1 LNDIFEVSSPSAPRC
16 SECGVK
22 QEVGG
27 ESASCSS
34 CGAELREREMADIGT
49 DAAAEDH
56 PRYAEVRGKVASILE
71 GLRPE
76 DVDHAAEIA
85 ESIRARKTLTPASM
99 LALLVLLLP
108 VAWFAARWGTELV
121 FQRRVARDADRLAQ
135 RIESYRS
142 GTGLYPDAALWRQ
155 WGSGSDAAAFLDPW
169 QRPYLYSVDSRSFS
183 IATNGA
189 DGVPGGHWR
198 SNDVTIIFPYV
209 NPRMAMPHAQPK
221 TRVASP

>member
-1 LNDIFEVSSPSAPRC
+1 
-16 SECGVK
+16 
-22 QEVGG
+22 
-27 ESASCSS
+27 
-34 CGAELREREMADIGT
+34 LREREMADIGT

-85 ESIRARKTLTPASM
+85 ESIRSRKTLTPASM

-142 GTGLYPDAALWRQ
+142 GTGLYP
-155 WGSGSDAAAFLDPW
+155 DAAAFLDPW